1 LSAFGLSNGFVTT
14 LRGYLTSRQTFVR
27 ISVTISTPFTVR
39 FVASQGLFMEPLLIN
54 ILSMTFE
61 MLLNIIY
68 VDDIAIFRVINSADD
83 CTMIQ
88 FLIYCV
94 QG

>member
-1 LSAFGLSNGFVTT
+1 
-14 LRGYLTSRQTFVR
+14 
-27 ISVTISTPFTVR
+27 
-39 FVASQGLFMEPLLIN
+39 MEPLLIN

-94 QG
+94 QGWRTPDLIKLNTGKRTAVTFPWTTNPLKYCNLPPVNWPAHGYGL